1 MFQVTKGF
9 NLALLPF
16 LVLVPTLVLYF
27 RFQISCL
34 FISLFLFQIS
44 VFEFRALFILQSYNN
59 KFLNSDQGYLMSL
72 IALISDFGV
81 KDWFVG
87 ELKGVLYSIAP
98 QTTIVDITHQIPPGD
113 IFNAAFNLLAS
124 YKSFPK
130 ESIFCVATGIS
141 TETNC
146 RSIVA
151 RTDDYTFIG
160 PDNGVLSWV
169 LRNDKHQIWCIENKA
184 YTREQPSVTFQAR
197 DIFGPAAAH
206 ISRGISPDKLGP
218 QISDIVRIPLPL
230 PSISPD
236 KLTGEIIYIDSFGNA
251 LTNIC
256 FSDLKAL
263 KDPCNICNLDDRFN
277 ISIKSQYQEVRQL
290 EKLCYVGSA
299 GFMEIAVREGSGAD
313 IMKISIGQK
322 VVIR

>member
-1 MFQVTKGF
+1 
-9 NLALLPF
+9 
-16 LVLVPTLVLYF
+16 
-27 RFQISCL
+27 
-34 FISLFLFQIS
+34 
-44 VFEFRALFILQSYNN
+44 
-59 KFLNSDQGYLMSL
+59 MSL

-98 QTTIVDITHQIPPGD
+98 QATIVDINHQIPPGD
-113 IFNAAFNLLAS
+113 IQKAAFNLLAS

-130 ESIFCVATGIS
+130 DSIFCVAVSIS
-141 TETNC
+141 TKTKC

-169 LRNDKHQIWCIENKA
+169 LPNDKHQIWCIENESYIRK
-184 YTREQPSVTFQAR
+184 YPSATFQAR
-197 DIFGPAAAH
+197 DIFGPVAAH
-206 ISRGISPDKLGP
+206 ISTGISPEKMGH
-218 QISDIVRIPLPL
+218 QTTDIVRIPFPL
-230 PSISPD
+230 PVISPD

-251 LTNIC
+251 LTNIR
-256 FSDLKAL
+256 FSDLEAL
-263 KDPCNICNLDDRFN
+263 KDPSNICNLNDRFD
-277 ISIKSQYQEVRQL
+277 IPIRSQYQEVSHL

-299 GFMEIAVREGSGAD
+299 GFMEIAVRDGNGAAV
-313 IMKISIGQK
+313 MKIAAGQK